1 MYITCHLFISSL
13 IFTRQQAGDLAV
25 DVVDAATAVVA
36 LDARNA
42 VTIAAEDVVDA
53 ATANQCRFQSR
64 LEPVSTT
71 LVVSAVRSHQR
82 KAIANGPVCGRAA
95 VSARFLSLN

>member
-1 MYITCHLFISSL
+1 M
-13 IFTRQQAGDLAV
+13 

-42 VTIAAEDVVDA
+42 VTIAVEDVADA
-53 ATANQCRFQSR
+53 VTAIQCHFQSL
-64 LEPVSTT
+64 LEPVSIT
-71 LVVSAVRSHQR
+71 LVVSAVRSRQR
-82 KAIANGPVCGRAA
+82 KAIVNGPVCGRAA